1 MESRKVG
8 PWKVCTIYIYI
19 YRVYFSGHYF
29 STFCFL
35 KVEILDFRILDD
47 YLVGLVMWLSAS
59 GIQFLLDG
67 EWSFCLSPFF
77 GHELDNLF
85 GKLKVE
91 SGKWK
96 AKNGK
101 WKVDLTPIL
110 LSKSRKSTVFSTKL
124 QRSPSISTVLAWL
137 CSLRPMDEEQAFWT
151 CFFKR

>member
-1 MESRKVG
+1 
-8 PWKVCTIYIYI
+8 
-19 YRVYFSGHYF
+19 
-29 STFCFL
+29 
-35 KVEILDFRILDD
+35 
-47 YLVGLVMWLSAS
+47 MWLSAP

-110 LSKSRKSTVFSTKL
+110 LSKSRKSTVFNTKL
-124 QRSPSISTVLAWL
+124 PCSPSILTVLAWI
-137 CSLRPMDEEQAFWT
+137 CSLRVMLVRWDFSVYAVSFNVLCRGLVCGSISFVAFNVWCSKAEMRGFVTSQARSQD
-151 CFFKR
+151 KIQEMKIKNIIK